1 MQNIFEKKLLML
13 KPESLLISQ
22 NHARKSFSQSQ
33 LKTLAE
39 SIAVNGILEPLA
51 VKKTENG
58 KFEILAGVRR
68 FKAAQIANLR
78 RIPCVVHTLDGQN
91 AEIFSLTENI
101 QRKNLELFEEAN
113 AIDRII
119 RKYDISQTQVA
130 IKLGIEPQIL
140 TNKLKLLNLSPDIRQ
155 KITDA
160 NLTEHHARALLK
172 LSIPE
177 RESAIDYIIENALSL
192 NESEQYISEILNPNP
207 KPIAKMEVTE
217 KPLRKQSIGDIRLF
231 YNSLSKLVLT
241 LKNAGINAIT
251 RKTETEK
258 YIEYKVR
265 IKKEPIPSN
274 ECQQLKIC

>member
-22 NHARKSFSQSQ
+22 NHARKSFDQAW
-33 LKTLAE
+33 LKSLAE

-68 FKAAQIANLR
+68 FKAAQMANLR

-101 QRKNLELFEEAN
+101 QRHNLELFEEVN

-119 RKYDISQTQVA
+119 KKYDISQTQAA
-130 IKLGIEPQIL
+130 IKLGIEPQVL

-177 RESAIDYIIENALSL
+177 RESTINYIIENALSL
-192 NESEQYISEILNPNP
+192 SESEQYISGILNP

-231 YNSLSKLVLT
+231 YNSLSKLVIT
-241 LKNAGINAIT
+241 LKNSGINANT
-251 RKTETEK
+251 RKSETAK
-258 YIEYKVR
+258 YIEYKIR
-265 IKKEPIPSN
+265 IKKDIPQEI

>member
-22 NHARKSFSQSQ
+22 NHARKSFDQAW
-33 LKTLAE
+33 LKSLAE

-68 FKAAQIANLR
+68 FKAAQMANLR

-101 QRKNLELFEEAN
+101 QRHNLELFEEVN

-119 RKYDISQTQVA
+119 KKYDISQTQAA
-130 IKLGIEPQIL
+130 IKLGIEPQVL

-160 NLTEHHARALLK
+160 NLTEHHALALLK

-177 RESAIDYIIENALSL
+177 RESTINYIIENALSL
-192 NESEQYISEILNPNP
+192 SESEQYISGILNP

-231 YNSLSKLVLT
+231 YNSLSKLVIT
-241 LKNAGINAIT
+241 LKNSGINANT
-251 RKTETEK
+251 RKSETAK
-258 YIEYKVR
+258 YIEYKIR
-265 IKKEPIPSN
+265 IKKDIPQEI